1 MPVTFAHGGGG
12 GGAGGERRPPGA
24 TGPPCRRAP
33 PGGLAGRVRWTRYSA
48 WTLWG
53 PTSELLRRLSLTI
66 HGPVILSGNA
76 NQELAVAICDALGQT
91 LGEAE
96 VFAFSNQNIFVRICE
111 NVRERDV
118 FLVQP
123 GAMPVNDNVMELL
136 IMIDAVR
143 RASAGR
149 ITAVVPYFPYGRSDK
164 KDQPRVPITA
174 RLMANLIETAGAD
187 RVLTIDLHAG
197 QIQGFFNVPT
207 DELTALN
214 LLAEHFHDQ
223 EFRGVVVAP
232 DLGSAKRARNLA
244 ERLNVPLALSEKRR
258 VSNDDQV
265 QALHLIG
272 EVAGHDALIIDD
284 EVDTA
289 GTLVEVATL
298 LKEQGAHDIY
308 AAATHGVLSGRAV
321 ERIEESPLKQVIVT
335 DTLPARRYVNSGK
348 IGVVSVAPLLGE
360 AIQRIHSGQSV
371 GALFQ

>member
-1 MPVTFAHGGGG
+1 MPVTLARGAGR

-24 TGPPCRRAP
+24 SGPPCRRGP
-33 PGGLAGRVRWTRYSA
+33 PGLAGRVRWTRYSA

-53 PTSELLRRLSLTI
+53 PASELLRRLSLTI
-66 HGPVILSGNA
+66 HRPVILSGNA
-76 NQELAVAICDALGQT
+76 NQELAADICDALGQS

-136 IMIDAVR
+136 IMIDAAR

-214 LLAEHFHDQ
+214 LLAEHFRDQ

-265 QALHLIG
+265 QTLHLIG